1 MEFIRNKLLF
11 RILEIKKTSRRIIK
25 ESIIKLKQLKKKI
38 LELNY
43 GQILKIQKFLQ
54 I

>member
-25 ESIIKLKQLKKKI
+25 ESIIKLKQLKKI
-38 LELNY
+38 NY
-43 GQILKIQKFLQ
+43 KYVKCK
-54 I
+54 